1 MSKYNL
7 NEGNE
12 SLKKILLLM
21 KYDNKKT
28 LTENVEELEEDSFT
42 DALGS
47 GVGYAAGGAAI
58 GTAILPGPGTVV
70 GGAIGALVGLFKGSG
85 NAYSQISTAIGQ
97 YCTPEKSGKPT
108 MSNSELNGIADEIF
122 VAIDGF
128 GTYEEDIKSALS
140 GLETF
145 PDFCAMAKKYQRR
158 QGESLLNALDGDID
172 IDSDWRKFVWIPI
185 VDIIERTKETLPPE
199 EQKDGDEVLVPTPE
213 DGEGKKGGKSK
224 YKKCTGTYKMY
235 CYNKEVIGKVQL
247 ALGIVDDGAFGPK
260 TQAALEKVGF
270 KNGFTDA
277 DVDKI
282 VKGKDDGK
290 EEESNIKPIEDPK
303 DETEIEDVETITTD
317 VDTTISIPNIKDGE
331 FE

>member
-28 LTENVEELEEDSFT
+28 LTENVEELEEDNFT
-42 DALGS
+42 DNL
-47 GVGYAAGGAAI
+47 GGAAA
-58 GTAILPGPGTVV
+58 GATAGAIAGSFIPGVGTVI
-70 GGAIGALVGLFKGSG
+70 GGAIGGLLGILNSSG
-85 NAYSQISTAIGQ
+85 NAYSQISSAITQ
-97 YCTPEKSGKPT
+97 YCTPEKSGKST
-108 MSNSELNGIADEIF
+108 MSSSELNGIADEIF
-122 VAIDGF
+122 DAVDGW
-128 GTYEEDIKSALS
+128 GTDEEAIKSALS

-145 PDFCAMAKKYQRR
+145 PDFCDMAKKYQRR

-185 VDIIERTKETLPPE
+185 VDIIERTEETLPPE

-224 YKKCTGTYKMY
+224 YKKCTGTYKLY
-235 CYNKEVIGKVQL
+235 CYNKEVIGKVQKS
-247 ALGIVDDGAFGPK
+247 LGIVDDGAFGPK
-260 TQAALEKVGF
+260 TQKALEEAGF

-282 VKGKDDGK
+282 VKGNDDGK
-290 EEESNIKPIEDPK
+290 GESNIKVIEDPK
-303 DETEIEDVETITTD
+303 DETEIKNVETITTIN
-317 VDTTISIPNIKDGE
+317 DTITLPDANSGE
-331 FE
+331 F

>member
-28 LTENVEELEEDSFT
+28 LTENVEELEEDNFT
-42 DALGS
+42 DAVGS
-47 GVGYAAGGAAI
+47 GAGYAATGAAI
-58 GTAILPGPGTVV
+58 GSFFGPGPGTVI

-85 NAYSQISTAIGQ
+85 NAYSQISTAITQ

-108 MSNSELNGIADEIF
+108 MSDGELNGIADEIF
-122 VAIDGF
+122 DAIDGW
-128 GTYEEDIKSALS
+128 GTDEEGIRSALS
-140 GLETF
+140 GLKTF

-158 QGESLLNALDGDID
+158 QGDSLLNALDGDID
-172 IDSDWRKFVWIPI
+172 IDSDWRKYVWIPI
-185 VDIIERTKETLPPE
+185 VDIIERTEETLPPE

-290 EEESNIKPIEDPK
+290 EEESNIKPIKDPK
-303 DETEIEDVETITTD
+303 DDTEIVDVETITTD
-317 VDTTISIPNIKDGE
+317 NDTISIPNIKDGE

>member
-28 LTENVEELEEDSFT
+28 LTENVEELEEDNFT
-42 DALGS
+42 DNLS
-47 GVGYAAGGAAI
+47 GFAGGAAA
-58 GTAILPGPGTVV
+58 GAIAGSFIPVVGTVI
-70 GGAIGALVGLFKGSG
+70 GGAIGGLLGLLNSSG
-85 NAYSQISTAIGQ
+85 NAYSQISGAITQ
-97 YCTPEKSGKPT
+97 YCTPEKSGKPK
-108 MSNSELNGIADEIF
+108 MSDSELNAIADEIF
-122 VAIDGF
+122 DAIDGW
-128 GTYEEDIKSALS
+128 GTEEEDIRSALS

-158 QGESLLNALDGDID
+158 QGESLLDALDGDID

-185 VDIIERTKETLPPE
+185 VDIIERTEETLPPE

-224 YKKCTGTYKMY
+224 YKKCTGTYKLY
-235 CYNKEVIGKVQL
+235 CYNKEVIGKVQK

-260 TQAALEKVGF
+260 TQKALEEAGF

-282 VKGKDDGK
+282 VKGNDDGK
-290 EEESNIKPIEDPK
+290 EESNIKVKSDPVD
-303 DETEIEDVETITTD
+303 DEEIKDVETITTD
-317 VDTTISIPNIKDGE
+317 NDTITRPDANSGE
-331 FE
+331 F